1 MKVTRLRFLAAASCL
16 LAVVAGAAAY
26 SHAATRPRYGGTL
39 RVEMR
44 AYVNSMDP
52 RDWYLGTPDSADSE
66 RLLALV
72 FDRLVELDGDGR
84 VAPALAI
91 GWQHD
96 ANFTHW
102 QFLLRDGVK
111 FHDGTPLTAS
121 SAVAALQ
128 AEIPERWHIAAADHA
143 VAFNFAEPHPQ
154 LLSEIASGRSFIFRA
169 TGDTVIGTGPFR
181 IAGWQAQQRLELT
194 ASDDYWAGRP
204 YVDRVEIGLGIA
216 LQQQYLDLGKT
227 DIAELAPNLLRRAE
241 ESGAHV
247 SVSPPVEVWALICD
261 PDGRAVGDSRL
272 VQALSLS
279 IDRTSIVNVLL
290 QHQGEPAGSLLP
302 QWLSGYAFAFSTGPD
317 LTRAKQLRS
326 QVSSSPALTLV
337 YDAADALAMQIAQ
350 RVAVNARD
358 AGITITATGESRIAD
373 RGASK
378 VDLKL
383 MRLRLVPPDAG
394 QALGALL
401 AQVEPNNGATP
412 PAPLNSPQER
422 YAAEQAAIE
431 NARVIPLAFVPELY
445 AVNPVV
451 KDWRIPRWGGW
462 DLASVWLDLPEPP
475 VASKGNGR

>member
-1 MKVTRLRFLAAASCL
+1 LISQ
-16 LAVVAGAAAY
+16 
-26 SHAATRPRYGGTL
+26 P
-39 RVEMR
+39 
-44 AYVNSMDP
+44 
-52 RDWYLGTPDSADSE
+52 
-66 RLLALV
+66 
-72 FDRLVELDGDGR
+72 DGR
-84 VAPALAI
+84 V
-91 GWQHD
+91 
-96 ANFTHW
+96 
-102 QFLLRDGVK
+102 
-111 FHDGTPLTAS
+111 
-121 SAVAALQ
+121 VA
-128 AEIPERWHIAAADHA
+128 
-143 VAFNFAEPHPQ
+143 
-154 LLSEIASGRSFIFRA
+154 
-169 TGDTVIGTGPFR
+169 
-181 IAGWQAQQRLELT
+181 
-194 ASDDYWAGRP
+194 
-204 YVDRVEIGLGIA
+204 
-216 LQQQYLDLGKT
+216 
-227 DIAELAPNLLRRAE
+227 
-241 ESGAHV
+241 
-247 SVSPPVEVWALICD
+247 
-261 PDGRAVGDSRL
+261 DSRV

-290 QHQGEPAGSLLP
+290 QRQGEPAGSLLP

-317 LTRAKQLRS
+317 LTRAKQLRA

-378 VDLKL
+378 ADLKL

-462 DLASVWLDLPEPP
+462 DLASVWLDQPEVP

>member
-16 LAVVAGAAAY
+16 LAVVAGAAY

-52 RDWYLGTPDSADSE
+52 RDWYLGTPDSASSE
-66 RLLALV
+66 RLLMLV
-72 FDRLVELDGDGR
+72 FDRLVELDSDGR
-84 VAPALAI
+84 IAPALAI

-102 QFLLRDGVK
+102 QFLLRDDVK

-121 SAVAALQ
+121 SAVSALQ
-128 AEIPERWHIAAADHA
+128 AEIPERWHIAVADHA

-154 LLSEIASGRSFIFRA
+154 LLNELVAGRSFIFRA

-181 IAGWQAQQRLELT
+181 IAEWRAQQRLVLT

-204 YVDRVEIGLGIA
+204 YVDRVEIGLGFA

-227 DIAELAPNLLRRAE
+227 DVAQLAPTLLRRVE

-247 SVSPPVEVWALICD
+247 SVSPPVEVWALISQ
-261 PDGRAVGDSRL
+261 PDGRAVADSRV

-290 QHQGEPAGSLLP
+290 QRQGEPASSLLP

-317 LTRAKQLRS
+317 RTRSKQLRS
-326 QVSSSPALTLV
+326 QVSSSPVLTLV

-358 AGITITATGESRIAD
+358 AGITITATGESRIVD
-373 RGASK
+373 RGAPK
-378 VDLKL
+378 ADLRL
-383 MRLRLVPPDAG
+383 MRLRL
-394 QALGALL
+394 
-401 AQVEPNNGATP
+401 
-412 PAPLNSPQER
+412 
-422 YAAEQAAIE
+422 
-431 NARVIPLAFVPELY
+431 
-445 AVNPVV
+445 
-451 KDWRIPRWGGW
+451 GG
-462 DLASVWLDLPEPP
+462 P
-475 VASKGNGR
+475 G